1 MSDYIKRLAG
11 PYTGAGQTT
20 FSFGFFTYQAKDIYV
35 GTTMSNDEAATILE
49 QDVDYTVTLNDDQ
62 DAVPGGSITLLTE
75 GGLKQGETLVI
86 GSCLEY
92 VKNIDLTN
100 YSRFPPEQID
110 TEFNRIV
117 IMIQQ
122 IVEETG
128 RTLKVPATSSETPD
142 DMIERLLAAQSQAQ
156 ASADAAA
163 NSAQAAADSVT
174 EAEQIKEET
183 AEYAE
188 AAAIIK
194 PYTAELQGVA
204 DHIEE
209 VVAVGTEANMQAIL
223 TLSPNVA
230 QILAV
235 SQYKDQIV
243 AVGNNIDDVVQVA
256 GELDNLPT
264 YLQQMQGYVSSAAS
278 SATEAGNQVT
288 IAKNWATKTDGPVE
302 NGEYSSKYWAQQAA
316 DKYDEI
322 DALGQTV
329 LGNISNAQTAAVSAV
344 NSAGNTQVSAVNTKA
359 EQQIE
364 AIESAGTTQKGL
376 VTSEGSSRVHAVTA
390 EGTKQVGLV
399 SSKGT
404 EQVNAVGSAGT
415 SAVQS
420 VNAAKEEA
428 VGAVAASVQLAEDW
442 AEKTDG
448 PVEDGKFSA
457 KYWAQQ
463 ASQGQ
468 LQANWSETDPEALSF
483 IQNKPTLGALSSKNK
498 ANYSTDIEGAPDLS
512 VYLTTTVAGQ
522 TYLTKTDASSTYL
535 SKTDAT
541 ATYQPKGSYAAASH
555 THVTGDIT
563 NLNTFKPATAGT
575 ADKLATARTISMTGA
590 VTAAAQSFDGSA
602 NITFNVTALDGT
614 KVSGTV
620 PAATKA
626 TQDGNGAV
634 IASTYAKLS
643 GAAFTGTVTVGGA
656 EVVVTTDI
664 TDMLTKTTAKSTY
677 APLNSP
683 ALTGTPTAP
692 TAAKGTA
699 TTQIATTAFVQEA
712 MGDVQDNRAAAI
724 LQAFQDFADE
734 HGITVPETTDT
745 TEG

>member
-20 FSFGFFTYQAKDIYV
+20 FSFGFFTYKASDIYV
-35 GTTMSNDEAATILE
+35 GTAMSNDEAATILE

-122 IVEETG
+122 IVEETA

-163 NSAQAAADSVT
+163 NSAQDAADSAT
-174 EAEQIKEET
+174 EAEQIKDET

-194 PYTAELQGVA
+194 PYTAELQDVA
-204 DHIEE
+204 DNIEE

-243 AVGNNIDDVVQVA
+243 AVGNDIDDVVQVA

-264 YLQQMQGYVSSAAS
+264 YMQQMQGYVSSAAS

-302 NGEYSSKYWAQQAA
+302 NGEYSAKYWAQQAA
-316 DKYDEI
+316 DKYEEI

-376 VTSEGSSRVHAVTA
+376 VTSEG
-390 EGTKQVGLV
+390 TKQVGLV

-404 EQVNAVGSAGT
+404 EQVNTVGSAGT

-468 LQANWSETDPEALSF
+468 LQANWAETDPQALSF
-483 IQNKPTLGALSSKNK
+483 IQNKPTLGDLSSKDK

-512 VYLTTTVAGQ
+512 VYLTTSSAGQ
-522 TYLTKTDASSTYL
+522 TYLTQTDASSTYLTKTDASE
-535 SKTDAT
+535 
-541 ATYQPKGSYAAASH
+541 TYQPVGSYAAASH
-555 THVTGDIT
+555 THVTDDIT

-575 ADKLATARTISMTGA
+575 ADKLATARTISMSGA

-602 NITFNVTALDGT
+602 NITFTVTALDGT
-614 KVSGTV
+614 KVSGTI
-620 PAATKA
+620 PEATKA
-626 TQDGNGAV
+626 TQDGNGSV
-634 IASTYAKLS
+634 IHTTYAKLS

-664 TDMLTKTTAKSTY
+664 TDMLTKTEAASTY
-677 APLNSP
+677 APLASP

-712 MGDVQDNRAAAI
+712 MGDVQDNTAAAI

-734 HGITVPETTDT
+734 HGITVPETTNT
-745 TEG
+745 TEGE